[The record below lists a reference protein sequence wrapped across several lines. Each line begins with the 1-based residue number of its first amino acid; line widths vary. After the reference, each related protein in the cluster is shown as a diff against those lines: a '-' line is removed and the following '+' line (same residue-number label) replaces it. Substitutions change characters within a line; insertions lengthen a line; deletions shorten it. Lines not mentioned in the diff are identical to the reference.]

1 MAELFEQSHPG
12 FRVNF
17 LLCAVKRA
25 GKKKI
30 FADLRE
36 FVELFNEEFQKHG
49 GDRQK

>member
-1 MAELFEQSHPG
+1 MAEQFEKFHPG

-17 LLCAVKRA
+17 VLCAVKRA

-36 FVELFNEEFQKHG
+36 FVELFDEEFHS
-49 GDRQK
+49 